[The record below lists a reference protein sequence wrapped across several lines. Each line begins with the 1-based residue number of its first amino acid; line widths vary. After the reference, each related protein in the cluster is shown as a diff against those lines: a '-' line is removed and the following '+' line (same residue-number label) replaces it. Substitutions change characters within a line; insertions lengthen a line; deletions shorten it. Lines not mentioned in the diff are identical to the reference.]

1 MSMAELEHHR
11 HAEERGNLLRLLKE
25 NYTTGLTTV
34 GSLAGAMDMLGQS
47 MSLESLRFQLQYLE
61 DQGYVQLKRNRD
73 MPGWRSDRIAMG
85 RADEV
90 RFARLLPRG
99 LMLIDGRVG
108 EDPMV
113 RF

>member
-1 MSMAELEHHR
+1 
-11 HAEERGNLLRLLKE
+11 
-25 NYTTGLTTV
+25 
-34 GSLAGAMDMLGQS
+34 
-47 MSLESLRFQLQYLE
+47 
-61 DQGYVQLKRNRD
+61 
-73 MPGWRSDRIAMG
+73 MG

>member
-1 MSMAELEHHR
+1 MSMAELEHQR

-47 MSLESLRFQLQYLE
+47 MSFESLRFQLQYLE
-61 DQGYVQLKRNRD
+61 DQGYVKLLRNRD
-73 MPGWRSDRIAMG
+73 MTGWRSDRTSLG

-90 RFARLLPRG
+90 RFAKLLPRG
-99 LMLIDGRVG
+99 LMLIDGRLD
-108 EDPMV
+108 EDPMI